1 MGWTHL
7 GVRLHPRPGDA
18 STFAPCGLKLL
29 IRDHLE
35 ETQPVIADLP
45 HDFGSG
51 PSIDGQSAFKLRLT
65 NRLAGGRQV
74 HHPRAGSEEHEVP
87 LSHRHEARKS
97 LHQGQSWRD
106 CPVLGVQRDER
117 VELFA
122 HENKQRTIPLGSPA
136 AKGWVYVPG
145 CRLDLQRQISNCVN
159 GNIFRDL
166 TRDTTCGIFM
176 TQ

>member
-74 HHPRAGSEEHEVP
+74 HHPPASPKEHEVP
-87 LSHRHEARKS
+87 LRHRHEPCKS
-97 LHQGQSWRD
+97 LCERQCRRD

-117 VELFA
+117 VELFM
-122 HENKQRTIPLGSPA
+122 HENEGRTLPTESPA
-136 AKGWVYVPG
+136 ARDWVYVPVT
-145 CRLDLQRQISNCVN
+145 D
-159 GNIFRDL
+159 
-166 TRDTTCGIFM
+166 
-176 TQ
+176 